1 MKKFIVLISLI
12 ACILLAA
19 CGKDLGNPANANQ
32 KPEPGVSEVVLYE
45 GHDLKLTMKAVYS
58 IQGNRKS
65 IVLCLDNDHEQPI
78 NVKCDQWTLNGTYV
92 LSELSLMYLDP
103 LEDGKKVMEE
113 MSDIVYSEAIDS
125 VREVRFH
132 LSITD
137 ENYDMIDEQ
146 DVHIEFD
153 KNLVFELNYNAY
165 LGAKVDAQILR
176 DDEYAKITLLE
187 WGRNPDNN
195 YIETVISVENTSDE
209 TIPVMISGMNI
220 NGIFFELKTNVNHL
234 EPGQK
239 CFLTD
244 YLLMSEFEDAGI
256 TSIGDIELMVMI
268 DESENTGIV
277 TYTGGSWYPVVLAE
291 KGENGEVFETGEP
304 LESLEDVHISYVGQS
319 VTEWSDGGGYY
330 TWNLAVVN
338 DSDENVQIAMI
349 DVLIDGIPEET
360 WHDQADECTLYFA
373 GGEVGAHSNR
383 NVSISLSC
391 YEAMIERPELT
402 FKFQIRSMAGGAV
415 IATGEEV
422 ITITPDQE

>member
-1 MKKFIVLISLI
+1 MKRFIVLISLI
-12 ACILLAA
+12 ACMLLTA
-19 CGKDLGNPANANQ
+19 CGKDIGNSAIASQ
-32 KPEPGVSEVVLYE
+32 KSKPGVSEVVLYE
-45 GHDLKLTMKAVYS
+45 GHDLKLTMKAIYS
-58 IQGNRKS
+58 IQGHRKS
-65 IVLCLDNDHEQPI
+65 IVLNLDNDHTQPI
-78 NVKCDQWTLNGTYV
+78 NVKCDQWIFNGTYV
-92 LSELSLMYLDP
+92 LSESALMYLDP

-113 MSDIVYSEAIDS
+113 MSELVYSEAIDS
-125 VREVRFH
+125 VREVCFH

-153 KNLVFELNYNAY
+153 KNLIFELNYNAY
-165 LGAKVDAQILR
+165 LGAKVDTQILK

-187 WGRNPDNN
+187 WGWNPDNN

-220 NGIFFELKTNVNHL
+220 NGIFFQLKTNMNHL

-244 YLLMSEFEDAGI
+244 YLLVSEFEDEGI
-256 TSIGDIELMVMI
+256 TSIGDIELIIMT

-277 TYTGGSWYPVVLAE
+277 SYTGGSWYPVVLAE
-291 KGENGEVFETGEP
+291 KGENAEVFLTGEP

-319 VTEWSDGGGYY
+319 ETEWSDGGGYY
-330 TWNLAVVN
+330 AWNLAVVN
-338 DSDENVQIAMI
+338 DSDENVQISMI

-360 WHDQADECTLYFA
+360 WHDQVDKCTLYFA

-391 YEAMIERPELT
+391 YEALIERPELT

-422 ITITPDQE
+422 ITITPD